1 MCAYICQHNF
11 LTCCNLLEPVAGRVS
26 TGPVPHRGLPVPE
39 FGAWLREQREASP
52 HLSQEAVVRRVAKQN
67 AALVRFTRG
76 QLAKYEKGSVAA
88 PDPAVL
94 YYLARLYRISTDE
107 LLRRLAES
115 RALHAVPDEEV

>member
-1 MCAYICQHNF
+1 
-11 LTCCNLLEPVAGRVS
+11 LLELAAS
-26 TGPVPHRGLPVPE
+26 TVGERPVPHRGLPVPE

>member
-1 MCAYICQHNF
+1 MYAYQCQRY
-11 LTCCNLLEPVAGRVS
+11 LLATCNAFERGAGTVS
-26 TGPVPHRGLPVPE
+26 TRSVPHRGLPVPE
-39 FGAWLREQREASP
+39 FGAWLRAQREAWP

-67 AALVRFTRG
+67 AALIRFTRG

-115 RALHAVPDEEV
+115 RALHAATEDDE